1 MLPLLSAGKRLA
13 YKREDCMVKKKK
25 FKPVVTKIK
34 LNPEQAVLQCS
45 CYNTGFYAR
54 GGMPGYNWSN
64 SRSTCANG
72 GKSVSNMAFQPT
84 CGNIGGSALSTASAA
99 SS

>member
-1 MLPLLSAGKRLA
+1 
-13 YKREDCMVKKKK
+13 MVKKKK

-45 CYNTGFYAR
+45 CYNTGFVAY
-54 GGMPGYNWSN
+54 GSYPGYNWSVK
-64 SRSTCANG
+64 RSTCASG
-72 GKSVSNMAFQPT
+72 SKSVTSMAINPT
-84 CGNIGGSALSTASAA
+84 FAGTWYQLSGNSAA